1 MSKFIFPVL
10 FFISVFL
17 LQGCAT
23 QQTIQNDNDDLT
35 VGVVQREVS
44 VGMSA
49 SDVVSVLGSPN
60 IVTTNEIG
68 GETWV
73 YDKISQEV
81 SYDHTST
88 FGTLLL
94 IGSSNYSGSSSSS
107 QRTLT
112 IILKFNSQNKI
123 ETMKYH
129 TSSF

>member
-1 MSKFIFPVL
+1 MSKFIFQVL